1 MATTENILVA
11 GGTGY
16 LGGYILKA
24 LEGSDHQV
32 KAIARHVGKLKNTQ
46 AEVITAELTKPQT
59 LKGCCK
65 GVDVV
70 ISSVGI
76 TRQKDGLTY
85 MDVDYQAN
93 SNLLQEALE
102 SGVKKFIYVSVL
114 HGDQLTDLKICAAK
128 ERFVNELKASGMDYC
143 IIRPTGFF
151 SDMGDFLDMAKGGRV
166 FLFGDG
172 KLKMNPIHGADLAEV
187 CLAAIV
193 RPEKEIP
200 VGGPDTMTQNEI
212 AALALQTLGKPVK
225 ITHLPDGVRK
235 LALWVLRTFTSPKFY
250 GPFELFM
257 TAMAYDMSA
266 PEHGKYTLVTYYRG
280 LVGKIQNVQ

>member
-1 MATTENILVA
+1 MATTQNILVA

-32 KAIARHVGKLKNTQ
+32 KAIARHAGKLNNTQ
-46 AEVITAELTKPQT
+46 AKVIAAELTKPQT

-65 GVDVV
+65 GIDVV

-76 TRQKDGLTY
+76 TRQKDGLAY

-93 SNLLQEALE
+93 SNLLNEALE

-166 FLFGDG
+166 YLFGSG
-172 KLKMNPIHGADLAEV
+172 ELKMNPIHGADLAEV
-187 CLAAIV
+187 CLAAMDS
-193 RPEKEIP
+193 PEKEIP

-225 ITHLPDGVRK
+225 ITHLPDGIRK
-235 LALWVLRTFTSPKFY
+235 FALWVLRTFTSSKFY
-250 GPFELFM
+250 GPYEFFM

-266 PEHGKYTLVTYYRG
+266 PEHGTHTLKAYYKE
-280 LVGKIQNVQ
+280 LLGKGV